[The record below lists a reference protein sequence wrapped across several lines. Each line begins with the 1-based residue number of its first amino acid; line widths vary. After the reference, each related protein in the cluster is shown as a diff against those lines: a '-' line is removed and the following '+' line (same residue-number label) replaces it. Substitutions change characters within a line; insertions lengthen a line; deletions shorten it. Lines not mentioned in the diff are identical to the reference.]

1 MMATRKIRIGVVGA
15 NASYGWSPQAHL
27 PALVALP
34 EYEVAAVCTAHPDTA
49 RESSEKFGVPLAF
62 HDIGTMLA
70 KADLDAVSIV
80 VRVPGH
86 YALTKAALEAGKHTL
101 CEWPLGNGLE
111 ETRELAG
118 LARSQG
124 IHSAT
129 CLQGRY
135 SPVIVR
141 MKELIDEGYVG
152 ELVSCH
158 MTQLMEG
165 VLERPSDRTWQSD
178 KTQGATH
185 LTIQT
190 GHAIDYF
197 CMCVGEFS
205 EVAAQVSTQVDQWH
219 QTDTGHMVDVTA
231 PDNILVSGRLA
242 NGAVASV
249 HVASVPWHGGGYKI
263 RVFGREGTLF
273 IDQSEPGYGWMGG
286 IRLLGGRSGDSSL
299 QELPIP
305 ERLTSL
311 PDGVPSGPAENV
323 ARLYRAW
330 AEAISTGNRFIP
342 DFDSALIRY
351 NLLDA
356 IQRASDQGA
365 APRVE
370 GLPDG

>member
-1 MMATRKIRIGVVGA
+1 MADSKIRIGVVGA
-15 NASYGWSPQAHL
+15 NPTYGWSPSAHL
-27 PALVALP
+27 PALLALP
-34 EYEVAAVCTAHPDTA
+34 EYELAAVCTAHPETA
-49 RESSEKFGVPLAF
+49 RESAEKFGAAQAF
-62 HDIGTMLA
+62 HDIGTMLDEA
-70 KADLDAVSIV
+70 ELDAVSVV

-86 YALTKAALEAGKHTL
+86 YALTKAALEAGKNTL
-101 CEWPLGNGLE
+101 CEWPLGNGID
-111 ETRELAG
+111 ETRELAD
-118 LARSQG
+118 LARTRGVQ
-124 IHSAT
+124 SAV

-135 SPVIVR
+135 SPVMVR
-141 MKELIDEGYVG
+141 LRELIAEGYVG

-205 EVAAQVSTQVDQWH
+205 EVAAQVSTQVDQWR

-249 HVASVPWHGGGYKI
+249 HVASVPWHGGGYTI
-263 RVFGREGTLF
+263 RVFGRDGTLVVT
-273 IDQSEPGYGWMGG
+273 QSDPGYGWMGG
-286 IRLLGGRSGDSSL
+286 IRLLGGRSGDSPL
-299 QELPIP
+299 EELPIP
-305 ERLTSL
+305 ERLTQL
-311 PDGVPSGPAENV
+311 PEGVPEGPPENV

-330 AEAISTGNRFIP
+330 AESIRSGDRFEP
-342 DFDSALIRY
+342 DFDSALSRY
-351 NLLDA
+351 HLLEA
-356 IQRASDQGA
+356 IQAASDQGKTQQ
-365 APRVE
+365 VE
-370 GLPDG
+370 GPPVG